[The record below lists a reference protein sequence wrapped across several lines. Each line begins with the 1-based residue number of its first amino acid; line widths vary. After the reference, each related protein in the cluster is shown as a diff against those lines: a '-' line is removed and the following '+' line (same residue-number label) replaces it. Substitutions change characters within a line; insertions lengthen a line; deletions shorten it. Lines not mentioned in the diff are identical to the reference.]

1 MFDMCVG
8 SLTHEGVSPSLMSE
22 TPETKIGDLIKEAR
36 EARGWSQEALASKA
50 GTTQQTLGR
59 IENGRIQHSRALPD
73 ILQVLGLTPGKA
85 LALTAEPGDIIPA
98 GLLVGDK
105 GMPIYASTEGGD
117 GAIVINFD
125 PVDYVKWPAP
135 LLHVKEGFGVI
146 VSEESMFPAYEP
158 GDIALVNPRVQPR
171 RDQDCVLLSH
181 EGGSKIRSLI
191 KRFKG
196 ATPTIWRVS
205 QWNPN
210 EDFEL
215 AKSEWPRCW
224 LVTGRYNSR

>member
-1 MFDMCVG
+1 MFGLGV
-8 SLTHEGVSPSLMSE
+8 SRATPEGVIYSDMAE
-22 TPETKIGDLIKEAR
+22 TTETKIGDLIREAR
-36 EARGWSQEALASKA
+36 EARGWSQEMLAEKS

-59 IENGRIQHSRALPD
+59 IELGRIQHSRALPQ
-73 ILQVLGLTPGKA
+73 ILQALGLTPGKA
-85 LALTAEPGDIIPA
+85 ISLTAEPGDIIPA
-98 GLLVGDK
+98 ELLVGDK

-117 GAIVINFD
+117 GAIIINFD

-135 LLHVKEGFGVI
+135 LIHVKEGFGVI

-158 GDIALVNPRVQPR
+158 GDVALVNPRAQPR
-171 RDQDCVLLSH
+171 RDQDCVLLSP
-181 EGGSKIRSLI
+181 ESGSKIRSLI

-196 ATPTIWRVS
+196 QSPSVWRVS

-215 AKSEWPRCW
+215 SKSEWPRCW